1 MATMMYNA
9 HASLHGSLSDPLPRP
24 RQDHKENLG
33 SRSDFLFLSIS
44 IGQAKLS
51 IEAFNLSNLS
61 GRVPIS
67 FQGAILSFT
76 LLSLCFPNPYHAL
89 IVCLCLSLP
98 LQTVHRIFQLSTSA
112 IIITS

>member
-24 RQDHKENLG
+24 CQDHKESLG

-67 FQGAILSFT
+67 FQGLFS
-76 LLSLCFPNPYHAL
+76 LLLF
-89 IVCLCLSLP
+89 CLSVF
-98 LQTVHRIFQLSTSA
+98 QIRITR
-112 IIITS
+112 